1 MASQQPQYIQYK
13 PPNQEQ
19 HAESSQQAQQ
29 AQPPQLQPPSQ
40 VQQPHQLQASTSQHP
55 IPANSSEWA
64 RDLVQLAKTAELKR
78 HALTLQMHTAHILSA
93 HASLEQKSKMIQD
106 LKEQKNKLESERNRL
121 LNCLR
126 EVNEDRD
133 KAELMELNMD
143 AECTTLRQQIAALTE
158 GEYANAKR
166 EVDAIR
172 AELGQAPLP
181 TLQNTIDEKTSQ
193 YLTQRRL
200 SGVKRPGS
208 PQPGQ
213 PVKRPRGRPKGSKTK
228 KHHTQPAGESASA
241 PQ

>member
-1 MASQQPQYIQYK
+1 MYMAMLWCMM
-13 PPNQEQ
+13 N
-19 HAESSQQAQQ
+19 
-29 AQPPQLQPPSQ
+29 LF
-40 VQQPHQLQASTSQHP
+40 QQPHQLQASTSQHP

>member
-78 HALTLQMHTAHILSA
+78 HALTLQMHTAHIMSA

>member
-29 AQPPQLQPPSQ
+29 AQPPPQLQPPQQ

-106 LKEQKNKLESERNRL
+106 LKEQKNKESERNRL

-213 PVKRPRGRPKGSKTK
+213 PAKRPRGRPKGSKTK